1 MILKKI
7 LTILLS
13 FSVIGLFAQVQISE
27 SSSSRYAFSWNL
39 EQYRID
45 TVKSGHC
52 QIFFDAENTV
62 LGENGESVL
71 PAYSILLGI
80 PPEGEIRVGFNPEAV
95 KTITLQSALL
105 KHRDLVS
112 KRQPDVVFKNPWI
125 SEPVYGSLQ
134 GMRTARLI
142 IRPFIHDEKTNT
154 VRMLQ
159 KGFCSIEFPSF
170 PVGSL
175 SLSEQSSRRPL
186 LRNMV
191 INYPVAQGWYA
202 GRKLAKVAA
211 PSFPLNYGQ
220 VVYRF
225 SIGDGSSGY
234 NEMTTDENG
243 ILKIPGDLIVKTFGK
258 RNINEVKLY
267 ASYKGELPAGML
279 DSAGAIPSGLTEV
292 PLLRVDRN
300 KNTYVDSDD
309 YFLAFVTGASD
320 WIFIHNRE
328 YSYNLDRYD
337 DYRKYWLTVS
347 TGGGMSVNSFPACS
361 VGGDT
366 ICSVENGIIF
376 GKNSLQTLGNEG
388 GLEWCWFKLSNA
400 SSFDFP
406 LQLPGLDTSFGSSH
420 NRLRYLFR

>member
-1 MILKKI
+1 MVLKKI
-7 LTILLS
+7 ITILLS
-13 FSVIGLFAQVQISE
+13 FSVVNLFAQVQVQISE

-45 TVKSGHC
+45 TVNSGHC
-52 QIFFDAENTV
+52 QISFDAENTV
-62 LGENGESVL
+62 LGENGEAAL

-80 PPEGEIRVGFNPEAV
+80 PPEGEIRVGFNAEAV

-105 KHRDLVS
+105 KHKDLVS

-125 SEPVYGSLQ
+125 SEPVYGNLQ
-134 GMRTARLI
+134 GMRTARVI

-159 KGFCSIEFPSF
+159 KGFCSIEFPSY
-170 PVGSL
+170 PVRSFSL
-175 SLSEQSSRRPL
+175 SDQSSRRPL
-186 LRNMV
+186 LKNMV

-202 GRKLAKVAA
+202 GRKLAKVVA
-211 PSFPLNYGQ
+211 PSFPLNSSSQ

-225 SIGDGSSGY
+225 RIGDGNSGY

-243 ILKIPGDLIVKTFGK
+243 ILKIPGDLIVKSSGR

-320 WIFIHNRE
+320 WFFIHNRE
-328 YSYNLDRYD
+328 YSFNLDRYD
-337 DYRKYWLTVS
+337 DYRKYWLTV
-347 TGGGMSVNSFPACS
+347 
-361 VGGDT
+361 
-366 ICSVENGIIF
+366 
-376 GKNSLQTLGNEG
+376 
-388 GLEWCWFKLSNA
+388 
-400 SSFDFP
+400 
-406 LQLPGLDTSFGSSH
+406 
-420 NRLRYLFR
+420 